1 MNIYD
6 DPTFFEAYGNMPR
19 SKGGLQAA
27 GEWHQ
32 LRPLFPDVAGK
43 RVLDLGC
50 GYGWHCRYAAERGA
64 QRVLGLDLS
73 RRMLERASRENGGP
87 GITYRLCGIE
97 DYAYPEEAWDLVV
110 SNLALHYVEDLE
122 AVYRKVYRTLVPG
135 GVFLFNIEH
144 PVFTAG
150 VREDWIYGGDGRP
163 LYWPLDNY
171 FFPGERETLFLGQP
185 VRKQHHTL
193 TQILNPLLA
202 GGFRLEAVEEA
213 MPPAEMLDL
222 PGMADELRRPMM
234 LLVRARRAEPTR
246 FF

>member
-6 DPTFFEAYGNMPR
+6 DESFFEAYANMAR
-19 SKGGLQAA
+19 SRGGLEAA

-32 LRPLFPDVAGK
+32 LQPLFPDVAGK

-50 GYGWHCRYAAERGA
+50 GCGWHCKYAADRGA
-64 QRVLGLDLS
+64 ARVLGLDLS
-73 RRMLERASRENGGP
+73 RRMLERASRENAAP
-87 GITYRLCGIE
+87 AITYRLCGIE
-97 DYAYPEEAWDLVV
+97 DYAYPESAWDLVV

-122 AVYRKVYRTLVPG
+122 AAYRNVFRTLAPG

-150 VREDWIYGGDGRP
+150 IREDWIYGGDGGP
-163 LYWPLDNY
+163 LYWPVDNY
-171 FFPGERETLFLGQP
+171 FFPGERETLFLGHS

-193 TQILNPLLA
+193 TQILNPLPRL
-202 GGFRLEAVEEA
+202 GFHLEAVEEA
-213 MPPAEMLDL
+213 VPPAEMMDL

-234 LLVRARRAEPTR
+234 LLVRARRP
-246 FF
+246 

>member
-6 DPTFFEAYGNMPR
+6 NPIFFEAYKNMPR
-19 SKGGLQAA
+19 SKDGLQAA

-32 LRPLFPDVAGK
+32 LQPLFPDVSGK

-50 GYGWHCRYAAERGA
+50 GYGWHCKYAAEQGA
-64 QRVLGLDLS
+64 RQVLGLDLS
-73 RRMLERASRENGGP
+73 QKMLERASRENAGP
-87 GITYRLCGIE
+87 AITYRLCGIE
-97 DYAYPEEAWDLVV
+97 DYAYPEGAWDLVV
-110 SNLALHYVEDLE
+110 SNLALHYVADLKP
-122 AVYRKVYRTLVPG
+122 VYRNVCRTLVPG

-150 VREDWIYGGDGRP
+150 IREDWIYGEDGRP
-163 LYWPLDNY
+163 LYWPVDNY
-171 FFPGERETLFLGQP
+171 FRPGERETLFLGQK
-185 VRKQHHTL
+185 VKKQHHTL
-193 TQILNPLLA
+193 TQILNPLLTT
-202 GGFRLEAVEEA
+202 GFRLEAVEEA
-213 MPPAEMLDL
+213 QPPADMLDL

>member
-32 LRPLFPDVAGK
+32 LQPLFPDVAGK

-64 QRVLGLDLS
+64 QQVLGLDLS

-97 DYAYPEEAWDLVV
+97 DYAYPEGAWDLVV

-150 VREDWIYGGDGRP
+150 IREDWIYGEDGRP

-193 TQILNPLLA
+193 TQILTPLLSA
-202 GGFRLEAVEEA
+202 GFRLEAVEEA